1 MRGTSP
7 GARRLAHSLGKRA
20 YISDMTTFITTPQ
33 GRHIACHRT
42 PGREPGIVFLGGFRS
57 DMTGSKALHLQ
68 TWAEATGRAFLR
80 FDYSGHGQSR
90 GAFEDGAI
98 SDWRQD
104 AAALIEIL
112 TEGPQILVGSSMG
125 GWIALLLARDM
136 PERVA
141 GLVGIAAAPDF
152 TERMWEE
159 ELTLAQ
165 RTTLMEEGVF
175 LRPSDYSADPYP
187 ITRRLIEDGRQNLV
201 LRGPLHLP
209 IPIRLL
215 QGTADVDVPPSVA
228 LGLLDHISSPDLR
241 LTMVKDAD
249 HRFSSPACL
258 GLMTQTLEE
267 VLATLG
273 ATSEGG
279 EGLPISNTC

>member
-7 GARRLAHSLGKRA
+7 GVRLLPHSPPKAA
-20 YISDMTTFITTPQ
+20 YIGDMTTFITTPQ

-68 TWAEATGRAFLR
+68 AWAEATGRAFLR
-80 FDYSGHGQSR
+80 FDYSGHGASR

-98 SDWRQD
+98 SDWRED
-104 AAALIEIL
+104 AAALIELL

-125 GWIALLLARDM
+125 GWIGLLLARDM

-165 RTTLMEEGVF
+165 RTTLMETGVY
-175 LRPSDYSADPYP
+175 LRPSDYSSDPYP

-209 IPIRLL
+209 IPVRLL

-228 LGLLDHISSPDLR
+228 LRLLDHISSPDLR
-241 LTMVKDAD
+241 LTLVKDAD

-258 GLMTQTLEE
+258 SLLTQTVED
-267 VLATLG
+267 VLSTLG
-273 ATSEGG
+273 AGSQGKDD
-279 EGLPISNTC
+279 LRISNIG